1 MLSGEVEADAGEIAR
16 PNGLTVGYLPQDGLT
31 HAGRTLYDETSRAF
45 EPLLALQAELR
56 NLEIRLGD
64 TSLSATEHDAALAR
78 YSEVQTAFQD
88 RDGYGIEA
96 KVDAVLRG
104 LGFEGT
110 DFEKPTETFSGGAR
124 PLRNMSASRAS
135 ARMGHRSARGG
146 TISTTDAVAIRH
158 EHGLS
163 RGGQTHV
170 FAQLV
175 VGAPSSPT
183 ERVLLKV
190 ASGGHRGQGRSS
202 LEGTRLFLLQGI
214 GPRRPRHHAQAGS
227 APSCG
232 YAAEQASTWPS
243 ERRAG
248 CPARRRNTT
257 GCPGPAHAVTIL
269 CLSSLPRH
277 HVWVEISSLFPGW
290 QRPVGDPL
298 ARRRGC
304 QTLSWWPTP
313 RSVYFSSHLG
323 PYLQNQRTQDRRR

>member
-1 MLSGEVEADAGEIAR
+1 MLHISNLHKAFGDRVLFDKVSWQLQPGKRVGLCGPNDAGKTTPLEGLSGEVEPDAGEIAR

-31 HAGRTLYDETSRAF
+31 HAGRTLYDETTRAF
-45 EPLLALQAELR
+45 APLLALQAELR

-64 TSLSATEHDAALAR
+64 TSLSPTEHDAALAR

-104 LGFEGT
+104 LGFEET
-110 DFEKPTETFSGGAR
+110 DFEKPTETFSGGASR
-124 PLRNMSASRAS
+124 PLRNMSASRAP

-146 TISTTDAVAIRH
+146 TISTTDAVPIRH

-183 ERVLLKV
+183 ERVLLKA

-202 LEGTRLFLLQGI
+202 LEGTRLFLLQVI
-214 GPRRPRHHAQAGS
+214 GPGRPRHHAQAGS

-248 CPARRRNTT
+248 WPARRRKY
-257 GCPGPAHAVTIL
+257 GRMPRPGSRGYQLMPFVIAPP
-269 CLSSLPRH
+269 PR
-277 HVWVEISSLFPGW
+277 
-290 QRPVGDPL
+290 
-298 ARRRGC
+298 
-304 QTLSWWPTP
+304 
-313 RSVYFSSHLG
+313 LG
-323 PYLQNQRTQDRRR
+323 